1 MTPSLDQWIG
11 LVVHDFS
18 PGGTERIAPR
28 LAGAWSDAGR
38 AVTIFCGDPTGPLVH
53 LVPPGARLVSP
64 ARPIRRGPGS
74 RRRLGAWVAGE
85 ARAWEIAGLF
95 IPGNFHFPVLE
106 AFGSTA
112 PRPRLV
118 AKVSNALDRPGAN
131 PLLRRWSHARMRRRL
146 RHADQVVA
154 MSPALAEE
162 ARRLLGGDLPL
173 VVVPEPILE
182 DEDFLP
188 TGARRSGIVAAGRFA
203 PQKNFALAV
212 ETTAELPG
220 DERLTILGDGAELAS
235 VAARIAELGLA
246 DRVLLPGRVIDV
258 RPQFAQAK
266 VFLLSSRYE
275 GYPAVLI
282 EAIAAG
288 CRIVATDCSPAISEI
303 VDDPAVGEVVA
314 GARPA
319 ALAAALARQLLLPPP
334 PPETIA
340 RITAPHRIGAV
351 AHLYLELLTPA

>member
-1 MTPSLDQWIG
+1 MDQWIG

-18 PGGTERIAPR
+18 PGGTERIALR
-28 LAGAWSDAGR
+28 LAGAWSRAGR
-38 AVTIFCGDPTGPLVH
+38 PVIIFCGDPTGPLAR
-53 LVPPGARLVSP
+53 LVPPTARLVSP

-74 RRRLGAWVAGE
+74 RRRLGAWVAAE
-85 ARAWEIAGLF
+85 VRAFAIAGLF
-95 IPGNFHFPVLE
+95 VPGNFHFPVLE
-106 AFGSTA
+106 TLGSTA

-118 AKVSNALDRPGAN
+118 AKLSNALDRPGTS
-131 PLLRRWSHARMRRRL
+131 PLLRRLSHARMRRRL
-146 RHADQVVA
+146 RHADHVVA

-162 ARRLLGGDLPL
+162 ARRRLGDLPL

-182 DEDFLP
+182 DEDP
-188 TGARRSGIVAAGRFA
+188 VAIDSRRGGIVAAGRFVA
-203 PQKNFALAV
+203 QKNFALAV
-212 ETTAELPG
+212 EAMAELPG
-220 DERLTILGDGAELAS
+220 GERLTILGDGAELAGI
-235 VAARIAELGLA
+235 AARIAALGLE
-246 DRVLLPGRVIDV
+246 DRVLLPGRVSDV
-258 RPQFAQAK
+258 HPHFARAK

-314 GARPA
+314 NLRPA
-319 ALAAALARQLLLPPP
+319 ALAAALDRQLRLPPP
-334 PPETIA
+334 LAGTIA

-351 AHLYLELLTPA
+351 ANHYLELLTSA